1 MTKTEHST
9 TPRGN
14 WVRSAWVK
22 YAAVALVAFGLGGAA
37 GGGGGHTT
45 PAPAATP
52 RTVTVTKTRTV
63 KLPPSSA
70 ARQKEHRRLLAERQ
84 KVATARK
91 RLRSEQS
98 AVATERSKL
107 RRLTGQ
113 VSAARASSFRG
124 TGTYLVGADVQ
135 PGTYRAAATPG
146 CYWARLATLDT
157 TDIIDNDNADGPVV
171 VQLAAS
177 DKAFEV
183 NGCGTFHRIGA

>member
-1 MTKTEHST
+1 MTQTEHST
-9 TPRGN
+9 TPRGH
-14 WVRSAWVK
+14 WIRSAWVK
-22 YAAVALVAFGLGGAA
+22 YAAVALVAFGLGGIA
-37 GGGGGHTT
+37 GGGGDKT
-45 PAPAATP
+45 PRPAAKP

-63 KLPPSSA
+63 RVPPSSA
-70 ARQKEHRRLLAERQ
+70 ARQREHRRLLAERQ

-91 RLRSEQS
+91 QLRSEQS

-113 VSAARASSFRG
+113 VSEARASSFRG
-124 TGTYLVGADVQ
+124 TGTYLVGADIQ

-171 VQLAAS
+171 VQIAPS
-177 DKAFEV
+177 DKAFQV
-183 NGCGTFHRIGA
+183 DGCGTFHRIGA